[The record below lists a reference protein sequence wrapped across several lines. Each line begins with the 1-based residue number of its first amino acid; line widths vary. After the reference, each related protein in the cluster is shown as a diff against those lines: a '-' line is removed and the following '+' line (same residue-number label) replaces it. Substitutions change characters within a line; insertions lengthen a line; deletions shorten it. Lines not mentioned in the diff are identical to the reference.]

1 MVYFCARNGAHFTT
15 WDFERWT
22 GSSPIFF
29 DGSSASMVVNVG
41 PSMVTLELV
50 SLTANSINVTATI
63 SYSDAVRLNGT
74 WIDCDVNKLNIAV
87 ELSK

>member
-1 MVYFCARNGAHFTT
+1 M
-15 WDFERWT
+15 
-22 GSSPIFF
+22 SSIFF

-50 SLTANSINVTATI
+50 SRTANSINVTATI

-74 WIDCDVNKLNIAV
+74 WIACDVTRLNIAV
-87 ELSK
+87 GLSK